1 MAVIYLKHNTHGA
14 KVACSVHEAEIDK
27 KQGWVEFDP
36 KIPAEV
42 VAEIFPELVE
52 ETPSAVIAETLPELV
67 EETPSDVIAEIFP
80 ELIEE
85 TPSEVVT
92 EATPQVAPRRR
103 GRPSLDE
110 LL

>member
-1 MAVIYLKHNTHGA
+1 MAAIYLKHSVHGA

-36 KIPAEV
+36 KIPTE
-42 VAEIFPELVE
+42 
-52 ETPSAVIAETLPELV
+52 
-67 EETPSDVIAEIFP
+67 VIAEI
-80 ELIEE
+80 LSDLVEE
-85 TPSEVVT
+85 NPSEVVA